1 MSQTKSQL
9 QATVI
14 PQEGMLRLFQVIGCP
29 RRNLAPLVPISESGW
44 HRKQRE
50 VEGWPQG
57 ILISARTRLYPVSEI
72 RDLLERLNA
81 QGGPDLRAQRYKK
94 AGRE

>member
-14 PQEGMLRLFQVIGCP
+14 GEDGFLRLHQILGCS
-29 RRNLAPLVPISESGW
+29 RRGLAPLVPISESGW

-50 VEGWPQG
+50 IEGWPQG
-57 ILISARTRLYPVSEI
+57 ILVSPRTRFYPVSEI
-72 RDLLERLNA
+72 RELLDRLNA
-81 QGGPDLRAQRYKK
+81 QGGPDLRHQRYKK
-94 AGRE
+94 AGQK

>member
-1 MSQTKSQL
+1 MSQKQSQL

-14 PQEGMLRLFQVIGCP
+14 PEEGFLRLFQVIGCK
-29 RRNLAPLVPISESGW
+29 RRGLVPLVPVSESGW

-57 ILISARTRLYPVSEI
+57 VLVSARTRLYPVSEI
-72 RDLLERLNA
+72 RELLERLNA
-81 QGGPDLRAQRYKK
+81 QGGPDLRAQRYRK
-94 AGRE
+94 AGRQ